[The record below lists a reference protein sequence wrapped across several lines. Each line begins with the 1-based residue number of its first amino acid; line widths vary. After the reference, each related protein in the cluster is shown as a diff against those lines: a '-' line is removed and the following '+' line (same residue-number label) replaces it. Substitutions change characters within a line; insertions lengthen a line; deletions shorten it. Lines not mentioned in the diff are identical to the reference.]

1 MSILI
6 SICIIKIC
14 FINTIQLK
22 SDKMDSKYD
31 LISRISSEKVDI
43 NKFAEMVVNN
53 PKIWDE
59 IVNLMLNHG
68 KYLVLTLFLIFL
80 KISSS
85 SLN

>member
-1 MSILI
+1 
-6 SICIIKIC
+6 
-14 FINTIQLK
+14 
-22 SDKMDSKYD
+22 MDSKYD

-59 IVNLMLNHG
+59 IVNLMLNHE